1 MDNFTAVGRHNKA
14 VQDFM
19 KRAEKIMKGY
29 YAKLHD
35 VIEHEEC
42 NISRN
47 RMNIFFKNGRSVELF
62 LDLDGLKYEWDNSA
76 PFVIESEFDLPTIL
90 EVADALGLKVVYPN
104 CVCC

>member
-1 MDNFTAVGRHNKA
+1 MNNFNAATRWHNACSKFDE
-14 VQDFM
+14 Q
-19 KRAEKIMKGY
+19 AEKIMKGY

-35 VIEHEEC
+35 LIEHEEC

-62 LDLDGLKYEWDNSA
+62 LDLDGLKYEWDNSV